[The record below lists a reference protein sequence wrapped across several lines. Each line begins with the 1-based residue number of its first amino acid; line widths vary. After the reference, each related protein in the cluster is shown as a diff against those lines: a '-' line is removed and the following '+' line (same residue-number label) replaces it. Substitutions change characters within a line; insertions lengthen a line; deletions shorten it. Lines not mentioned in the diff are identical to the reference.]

1 MSAPETENDTGSFG
15 YDMIFKLILI
25 GDAAVGKTNIL
36 SKYLRN
42 EFDPNSKSTV
52 GVEFGTKN
60 ITLENNKIKLQ
71 IWDTAGQERYR
82 SVTSAYY
89 KGAKGAVLVYDIT
102 RKATFDSIDKW
113 IPDLKTNGDSDIIIM
128 LIGNKSD
135 LESQR
140 QVSLDEGKEKA
151 ENYKIAFL
159 ETSALNGTNIQRA
172 FQELIEDVYKN
183 SHNNFIIDASVK
195 VITQGKAIDDDKDK
209 KQEKKCC

>member
-1 MSAPETENDTGSFG
+1 MSTPEQEPETSSFG

-36 SKYLRN
+36 SKYLRD

-89 KGAKGAVLVYDIT
+89 KGAKGAILVYDIT
-102 RKATFDSIDKW
+102 RKATFENIDKW
-113 IPDLKTNGDSDIIIM
+113 IPDLKNNGDSDIIIM
-128 LIGNKSD
+128 LIGNKCD
-135 LESQR
+135 LENER
-140 QVSLDEGKEKA
+140 QVSTSEGKEKA

-159 ETSALNGTNIQRA
+159 ETSAMDGTNIQRA

-183 SHNNFIIDASVK
+183 SHNNFIIDANVK
-195 VITQGKAIDDDKDK
+195 FITEGKSIEDDKK
-209 KQEKKCC
+209 NEKKCC